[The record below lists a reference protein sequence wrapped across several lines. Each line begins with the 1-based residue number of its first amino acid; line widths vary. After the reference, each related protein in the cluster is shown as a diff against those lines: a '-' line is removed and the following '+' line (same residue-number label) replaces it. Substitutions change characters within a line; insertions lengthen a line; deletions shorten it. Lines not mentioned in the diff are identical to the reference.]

1 MKKDQDESFDLLGR
15 ASEEMAP
22 TNPSR
27 GRETIRIITN
37 TPSELEVRLVTF
49 YTQFSRQMRSDGRVD
64 THLKKYSEDC
74 MRTERNIAT
83 SLLNTLFISMIPD
96 EVTYF
101 HRIFYYPVASGLQ
114 VQNVVLD
121 EVLPGKCEIG
131 ISSIGYEI
139 KYKAAGNQNTLRYV
153 DRVEVL
159 VSKESGA
166 LSAQGVVN
174 CKQAKSSNQKEAGSF
189 LQCTREMKTSNDFY
203 LGPVATSGAEVKL
216 DFRYRSLPA
225 DN

>member
-1 MKKDQDESFDLLGR
+1 MKEDQEKSFDLLGR

-22 TNPSR
+22 ANSNR
-27 GRETIRIITN
+27 GKKTIRIITN
-37 TPSELEVRLVTF
+37 TPAELEVRLVTF

-64 THLKKYSEDC
+64 LHLKKYSEDC
-74 MRTERNIAT
+74 MRTERPVAT
-83 SLLNTLFISMIPD
+83 WLLNTLFISMIPD

-114 VQNVVLD
+114 VQDVVLD
-121 EVLPGKCEIG
+121 EVLPGKCEIE

-139 KYKAAGNQNTLRYV
+139 KYKTADNKNILRYI
-153 DRVEVL
+153 DRGEIV
-159 VSKESGA
+159 VSKEAGA

-174 CKQAKSSNQKEAGSF
+174 CIQVENNNKKETGSF
-189 LQCTREMKTSNDFY
+189 LQCTREMKTSNDFH

-216 DFRYRSLPA
+216 DFRYSSLPE
-225 DN
+225 DH